1 MSKGKTLLYNPLSY
15 PIYVMAKPVGSIC
28 NLDCT
33 YCYYLEKEELYRNRT
48 THRMSDELLEQFTR
62 EYIEAQPT
70 PDVLFTWHGGEALL
84 RGIEFYR
91 KALKLQK
98 RYARGR
104 RIENSIQTN
113 GVMLNDEWCE
123 FFKENNFLV
132 GISIDGPKD
141 CHDIYRKDKGGKGT
155 FEKVIAGVELL
166 KKHGVEFN
174 ILAVVNSF
182 NVRYPLEVYN
192 FFKSIGGRYIQFSP
206 IVERVGTR
214 QDGLKLLSA
223 TDRQEV
229 VVSEWSVDSADY
241 GHFMTAI
248 FDEWVRKDVG
258 EVYVQLFDSTLANL
272 VGASPGV
279 CVWAKECGHASAMEF
294 NGDIYSC
301 DHYVFPENKLGNIRS
316 TPLVTMMLSD
326 KQLSFGRA
334 KSSSLTAQCKRCKFL
349 TLCNGE
355 CPKNRIIKSEDGED
369 GLNYLC
375 QGFKIYFEHVLP
387 YMRFMANELDNRRA
401 PANIMMAIRASKI

>member
-15 PIYVMAKPVGSIC
+15 PIYVMAKPVGAVC

-33 YCYYLEKEELYRNRT
+33 YCYYLEKEELYKNRS
-48 THRMSDELLEQFTR
+48 THRMSDELLEHFTR

-84 RGIEFYR
+84 RGLEFYR

-132 GISIDGPKD
+132 GISLDGPRD
-141 CHDIYRKDKGGKGT
+141 CNDIFRKDKGGRGS
-155 FEKVIAGVELL
+155 FDKVIQGIELL

-192 FFKSIGGRYIQFSP
+192 FFKSIGARYIQFSP
-206 IVERVGTR
+206 IVERVGNR
-214 QDGLKLLSA
+214 NDGLKLLSA
-223 TDRQEV
+223 TDKQEV
-229 VVSEWSVDSADY
+229 VVSEWSVDSEDY
-241 GHFMTAI
+241 GHFMTTI
-248 FDEWVRKDVG
+248 FDEWVRRDVG

-316 TPLVTMMLSD
+316 TPLVSMMLSD
-326 KQLSFGRA
+326 KQLAFGRA
-334 KSSSLTAQCKRCKFL
+334 KSNSLTAQCRRCSFL
-349 TLCNGE
+349 NLCNGE

-375 QGFKIYFEHVLP
+375 KGFKIYFDHVLP
-387 YMRFMANELDNRRA
+387 YMKFMANELDNRRA
-401 PANIMMAIRASKI
+401 PANIMAAIRTSQI